1 MPASIKVAA
10 QTSRFGGVWETHSRR
25 FLEIDDRWP
34 QIVALPET
42 NIIAPETR
50 GVEDEFPFGARP
62 TDRCEVLVFGGGN
75 DYNITSL

>member
-1 MPASIKVAA
+1 MTTK
-10 QTSRFGGVWETHSRR
+10 
-25 FLEIDDRWP
+25 
-34 QIVALPET
+34 IVALPET